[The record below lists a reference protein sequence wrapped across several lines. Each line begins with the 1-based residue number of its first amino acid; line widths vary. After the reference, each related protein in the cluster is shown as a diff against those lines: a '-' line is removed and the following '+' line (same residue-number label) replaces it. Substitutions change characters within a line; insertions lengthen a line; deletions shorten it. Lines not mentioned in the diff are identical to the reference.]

1 MIEIYTQ
8 LYFIYVIESSLIVS
22 NYSIRTDDLIND
34 VGNFPLRDAD
44 FFKRDSRLI
53 DSFSRHSHILDQNT
67 LRLGKKLTDNSK
79 VESYEYING
88 KLYKVVRSTF
98 EFGIIVMTEVGKDR
112 GNNLENITVK
122 KSDETANQK
131 NDMWSAK
138 LKLIRHLSTVD
149 NYPFVKVLTDEQ
161 RPESFGADSRDLFDV
176 LHIVECSEMRLA
188 MPLFAIEDLIISWC
202 TSKFKEKYYDFRHRS
217 GDITLKMYISRA
229 FVGALYQ
236 YQRNVYNTFGYFKM
250 DLGVESGRLDGEL
263 KEREYYLMTKK
274 IYSKRF
280 KTDCYR
286 EFLNKDLRELNTGLM
301 DIPEYQDI
309 QPSYDEFLFQ
319 NSYFVNDLVKLG
331 TTPTEKD
338 GK

>member
-1 MIEIYTQ
+1 
-8 LYFIYVIESSLIVS
+8 
-22 NYSIRTDDLIND
+22 
-34 VGNFPLRDAD
+34 
-44 FFKRDSRLI
+44 
-53 DSFSRHSHILDQNT
+53 
-67 LRLGKKLTDNSK
+67 
-79 VESYEYING
+79 
-88 KLYKVVRSTF
+88 
-98 EFGIIVMTEVGKDR
+98 
-112 GNNLENITVK
+112 
-122 KSDETANQK
+122 
-131 NDMWSAK
+131 
-138 LKLIRHLSTVD
+138 
-149 NYPFVKVLTDEQ
+149 
-161 RPESFGADSRDLFDV
+161 
-176 LHIVECSEMRLA
+176 
-188 MPLFAIEDLIISWC
+188 
-202 TSKFKEKYYDFRHRS
+202 
-217 GDITLKMYISRA
+217 
-229 FVGALYQ
+229 
-236 YQRNVYNTFGYFKM
+236 M